1 MKQLIKPEVGWTRYD
16 DTNECFIYSKGFDR
30 YGYPDATYMKG
41 TTTDKDKGVSV
52 IFYAYTDKIR
62 ILSDVYDYSNRAR
75 NLALYIDE
83 EEYRININSNFL
95 LKNVVIFEKED
106 LEMKIHK
113 FELKI
118 DSKSIINL
126 GYKDVMMTFDAVDIN
141 SEGFLIQYNACV
153 IKMDDVYYSFNENQ
167 YDIDNKEY
175 KQISLEDIKSNKEN
189 TFSTPDKLIKEI
201 TIGDETFKPIDKFTG
216 TKLALVSMID
226 FNLSVEENNHDEI
239 VEQAIPFKSLLFD
252 EIKLLTIGAKN
263 IKLLISVND
272 GDLLFY
278 NIETGIWE
286 DSTISISDIESNKEL
301 FKEKGMDISTFDNAN
316 FNKLDKG
323 DIKVYVLLLDKNSII
338 KHIDYTATDIDSE
351 MIIEDKDINIKKY
364 TNKVEIDTKEDINNF
379 IVNIIPKSSSSS
391 EGGTVIDE
399 ELTDQEIQNI
409 LDRIM

>member
-1 MKQLIKPEVGWTRYD
+1 MKQLIEPEVGWTRYD
-16 DTNECFIYSKGFDR
+16 DTNECFIYSKGFYR

-95 LKNVVIFEKED
+95 LKNVVIFEKCD

-118 DSKSIINL
+118 DSKSLINL

-189 TFSTPDKLIKEI
+189 TFSTPD
-201 TIGDETFKPIDKFTG
+201 
-216 TKLALVSMID
+216 
-226 FNLSVEENNHDEI
+226 
-239 VEQAIPFKSLLFD
+239 
-252 EIKLLTIGAKN
+252 
-263 IKLLISVND
+263 
-272 GDLLFY
+272 
-278 NIETGIWE
+278 
-286 DSTISISDIESNKEL
+286 
-301 FKEKGMDISTFDNAN
+301 
-316 FNKLDKG
+316 
-323 DIKVYVLLLDKNSII
+323 
-338 KHIDYTATDIDSE
+338 
-351 MIIEDKDINIKKY
+351 
-364 TNKVEIDTKEDINNF
+364 
-379 IVNIIPKSSSSS
+379 
-391 EGGTVIDE
+391 
-399 ELTDQEIQNI
+399 
-409 LDRIM
+409 